1 MTIELKVPKETKS
14 DRIRKL
20 YTEGMSIPKIAKTV
34 GICYAFA
41 YQVIQRDRAKE
52 GLAMDTLTEHEEP
65 KGLKIIELRK
75 KGLTKGA
82 IAHELNTNY
91 VFVWKTVHDW
101 ELRNPEE
108 GAAAK
113 ELEAELKATAKESEA
128 DEADEDEA
136 DEEV

>member
-1 MTIELKVPKETKS
+1 MTIEIKVPKETKS

-20 YTEGMSIPKIAKTV
+20 YSEGMSIPKIAKTV
-34 GICYAFA
+34 KICYAFA

-75 KGLTKGA
+75 TGLTKGA
-82 IAHELNTNY
+82 IAHTLNTNY
-91 VFVWKTVHDW
+91 VYVWKTVHDW

-108 GAAAK
+108 GTAAK
-113 ELEAELKATAKESEA
+113 ELEAELKATVENEA
-128 DEADEDEA
+128 EEAEDDT